1 MSGFFCIF
9 ADTMKWVK
17 MKCFA
22 VLFPIFMSG
31 MIAHAVPGYHFKPI
45 DSRFDSIACCLLNVD
60 FANER
65 HAVDARMLA
74 QLTSIA
80 DGSGNKQLKARA
92 IYWQVRMS
100 QMSARPAE
108 CINRL
113 EEAMRL
119 CGAEYGYD
127 RGLISYQLAGNYER
141 LGKYTKCYNLAT
153 EAISAFR
160 EVGDYYFLGNTHLL
174 LVQLFHDIGDLE
186 SARRQLAESKK
197 SYVRAGYPLNRI
209 YFFEGLFY
217 TDDTKSLGYYR
228 RSVAAGAKDW
238 GMTVQALINISAI
251 QLRHEQPD
259 SAALQ
264 VEHAR
269 RLLGSNDPE
278 NPLFRSLL
286 DNQTAQILYQQ
297 GRYDEAM
304 ARLREVEHMTEQ
316 LHGEAFM
323 LDTYRSLWLISEKRG
338 RMTDAYRYL
347 KAYQEAFEHRLEE
360 IRKLEGPKA
369 EARQAIARQADRIRL
384 LEQDAELNRN
394 YFYLTLLISVL
405 VLLICGVVVMYF
417 YNRYRL
423 RRVEN
428 MQLRQSLEQEA
439 IIYQM
444 NLKNFQEDI
453 KQKDCEISS
462 STLLL
467 TNKNEVLRQLHDITK
482 RYSDDGRIP
491 QEYVR
496 QVNEAI
502 GDSLRNDDEWSRFK
516 LHFTSVHP
524 DFFVKLK
531 ARCSELTEND
541 LRLCAYISIGM
552 RAKQIAEMLSISPD
566 SVNSNR
572 YRLRKKLGLEH
583 GDSLDD
589 FIRNI

>member
-1 MSGFFCIF
+1 
-9 ADTMKWVK
+9 MKWAIIIR
-17 MKCFA
+17 MA
-22 VLFPIFMSG
+22 VLVLTVMAGTPC
-31 MIAHAVPGYHFKPI
+31 HALPTYHFKPI
-45 DSRFDSIACCLLNVD
+45 DSRFDSIARRLLSID

-65 HAVDARMLA
+65 HAADPRMLDR
-74 QLTSIA
+74 LTRIA
-80 DGSGNKQLKARA
+80 ESSGNSQLKARA

-100 QMSARPAE
+100 QMGARPAE
-108 CINRL
+108 CISRL

-119 CGAEYGYD
+119 CGSEYGYD

-141 LGKYTKCYNLAT
+141 IGKYTQCYDFAMA
-153 EAISAFR
+153 AISAFR
-160 EVGDYYFLGNTHLL
+160 DAGDDYFLGNTHLL
-174 LVQLFHDIGDLE
+174 LVQLFHDIGDLGA
-186 SARRQLAESKK
+186 ARRELAESKMCYSK
-197 SYVRAGYPLNRI
+197 AGYPLNRI
-209 YFFEGLFY
+209 YFFEGLFG
-217 TDDTKSLGYYR
+217 TDDDKSLGYYR
-228 RSVAAGAKDW
+228 RSVAAGGKDW

-259 SAALQ
+259 SAAEQ
-264 VEHAR
+264 IVQAR
-269 RLLGSNDPE
+269 RLLAANAPE
-278 NPLFRSLL
+278 NTFFLSLL
-286 DNQTAQILYQQ
+286 ANQTAQILYQQ

-304 ARLREVEHMTEQ
+304 TQLRSLDYMKDQ
-316 LHGEAFM
+316 LNGETFM
-323 LDTYRSLWLISEKRG
+323 LDTYRLLWLVSEKRG
-338 RMTDAYRYL
+338 LMTDAYRYL
-347 KAYQEAFEHRLEE
+347 KTYQEAFEHRQEE

-394 YFYLTLLISVL
+394 YFYLTLLILALGLL
-405 VLLICGVVVMYF
+405 VCGVVAMYF
-417 YNRYRL
+417 YNRYRF

-428 MQLRQSLEQEA
+428 LQLRQSLEQEA

-444 NLKNFQEDI
+444 NMKNFKEDI

-516 LHFTSVHP
+516 LHFTAVHP

-531 ARCSELTEND
+531 NRCGELTEND